1 MPRVFK
7 RQAGS
12 LTFLSRHVVLDHLA
26 WEIMRGLPG
35 GFTTQ
40 HERVVVFC
48 GTHKGFGLRWLRRG
62 YKIALQTEQMYD
74 ETGKPLWGQSK
85 KRARRLAFAARAAD
99 LVLDLSAANRRFYEE
114 HCPAALAQGKI
125 RFGPWIFPSRPFPF
139 DPGSEESVVFF
150 GSLGRGRRASV
161 IEDIDGFPVRMLEA
175 GAFFGDLYRQVKPYS
190 AVLNVHFE
198 EGVYTEAPRL
208 LTSLYCGKP
217 LVSEPLGAPFVAGKH
232 YVPIDGYG
240 TVENRVVFERLSRFV
255 SDNLSFE
262 RFLLDNRI

>member
-1 MPRVFK
+1 M
-7 RQAGS
+7 
-12 LTFLSRHVVLDHLA
+12 LDHLA
-26 WEIMRGLPG
+26 WEIMRGLPEH
-35 GFTTQ
+35 FATR
-40 HERVVVFC
+40 HERVVIFC
-48 GTHKGFGLRWLRRG
+48 GIHKGFGLRWLRRG

-74 ETGKPLWGQSK
+74 ETGKPLWGQTT

-99 LVLDLSAANRRFYEE
+99 LVLDLSAANHRFYEE
-114 HCPAALAQGKI
+114 HCPGALAQGKI
-125 RFGPWIFPSRPFPF
+125 RFGPWIFPSRPLPF
-139 DPGSEESVVFF
+139 NPGGEESVAFF
-150 GSLGRGRRASV
+150 GSLGNGRRASV
-161 IEDIDGFPVRMLEA
+161 IDGIDGFPVRMLES
-175 GAFFGDLYRQVKPYS
+175 GTFFDDLYRQVESCS

-217 LVSEPLGAPFVAGKH
+217 LVSEPLGEPFVAGKH

-240 TVENRVVFERLSRFV
+240 KVENQAVFERLSRFV